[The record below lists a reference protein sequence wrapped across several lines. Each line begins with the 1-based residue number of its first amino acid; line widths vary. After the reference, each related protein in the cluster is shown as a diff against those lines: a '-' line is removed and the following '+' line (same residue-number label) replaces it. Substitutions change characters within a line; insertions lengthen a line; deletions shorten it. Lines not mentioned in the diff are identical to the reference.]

1 MTPREGAPES
11 ECSAKNALLEVQRV
25 TVRYKDHVAIRDASL
40 QAHKGEILGFIGAD
54 GAGKSSLMHAIAGV
68 GHFSGEIR
76 FEDHLYH
83 SPKEAE
89 SIKNRI
95 GLMPQGIGLVLY
107 KNLSVEEHL
116 KFFARIRNL
125 REDEAFLSYRDR
137 LLHMAGLSAFTDR
150 LAGQLS
156 GGMMQKLSLIC
167 TLLHRPKLLIL
178 DEPTTGVDPLSR
190 LELWEILRE
199 IRKSEGTIALVST
212 AYMQEAAK
220 MDRVYLFDE
229 GEIIAQGK
237 SRDLL
242 DSVRPYTYA
251 PSSCPQSARCI
262 ETGHFTY
269 SLDPIPAEQKEPT
282 LEALFF
288 VNALQK
294 GRPIPPIEVGP
305 RESDEPIPS
314 VIMEARGLTK
324 RFGDFVADDHIDMTL
339 RRGEILGLLGA
350 NGAGKTTFIKML
362 LGLYPID
369 EGDLTL
375 LGRPIRSARDRQELK
390 ARIGYVSQHF
400 ALYKDMTVRENLLY
414 FASMHRIATSK
425 ARRLIAR
432 YARELGFESAL
443 DMLPGDLPL
452 GINQRF
458 SVAAA
463 LLHEPVVL
471 FLDEPTSGVDA
482 VARSQFWQ
490 MLQKLKVRWNIAI
503 LITTHYMSEAEFCDR
518 VVLLRRGKKVADDTV
533 EALYRRFP
541 DAKNFEEIFLHFYEE
556 GR

>member
-1 MTPREGAPES
+1 MAI
-11 ECSAKNALLEVQRV
+11 LEVEKV
-25 TVRYKDHVAIRDASL
+25 TVRYKSVTAIEQASL
-40 QAHKGEILGFIGAD
+40 SADEGEILGFIGAD

-68 GHFSGEIR
+68 GR
-76 FEDHLYH
+76 FEGLVRFDGIAYR

-89 SIKNRI
+89 TLKSFI

-107 KNLSVEEHL
+107 KNLTVGEHL
-116 KFFARIRNL
+116 EFFAKIRNI
-125 REDEAFLSYRDR
+125 RQDEAFRSYRRR
-137 LLHMAGLSAFTDR
+137 LLEMAGLEAFIDR
-150 LAGQLS
+150 QAGKLS

-190 LELWEILRE
+190 LELWEILDE
-199 IRKSEGTIALVST
+199 IRRQEGTVALVST

-220 MDRVYLFDE
+220 MDRIFLFDE
-229 GEIIAQGK
+229 GHIIADGTAE
-237 SRDLL
+237 SLIDR
-242 DSVRPYTYA
+242 VRPYTYRSVPCPKGHRCIATGHATYALEPLDA
-251 PSSCPQSARCI
+251 PS
-262 ETGHFTY
+262 
-269 SLDPIPAEQKEPT
+269 KEPT

-288 VNALQK
+288 VNALEK
-294 GRPIPPIEVGP
+294 GKVIPPIEVGE
-305 RESDEPIPS
+305 RENPEAIPK
-314 VIMEARGLTK
+314 VVMEAKGLTK
-324 RFGDFVADDHIDMTL
+324 RFDDFIADDHIDMRL
-339 RRGEILGLLGA
+339 EGGEILGLLGA

-369 EGDLTL
+369 EGELTL
-375 LGRPIRSARDRQELK
+375 LGQPIRSAKDRRTLK

-414 FASMHRIATSK
+414 FANMHRIPPDK
-425 ARRLIAR
+425 AVRRITR
-432 YARELGFESAL
+432 YARELGFSPYMDKRPIE
-443 DMLPGDLPL
+443 LPL

-482 VARSQFWQ
+482 IARSQFWQ
-490 MLQKLKVRWNIAI
+490 MLQLLKKKWGIAI

-518 VVLLRRGKKVADDTV
+518 VVLLKQGRKIADDRV
-533 EALYRRFP
+533 ENLYKAYP
-541 DAKNFEEIFLHFYEE
+541 NAKSFEEIFLHFYAK
-556 GR
+556 GVS